1 MKPYIRDIDKD
12 VVVEN
17 LCQIRY
23 TMKDIGKLDRR
34 ITNLEYYTSLNLLE
48 KSTES
53 LQIKDEYGL
62 DRFKNGFIVD
72 NFTGFGVMDT
82 SSQIAIDMRSNEL
95 RPKFIRRTF

>member
-1 MKPYIRDIDKD
+1 MKPYVRNIDKD
-12 VVVEN
+12 VTIEN
-17 LCQIRY
+17 LCSIRY

-53 LQIKDEYGL
+53 LQIKDQYGL

-72 NFTGFGVMDT
+72 NFTGFGVMDST
-82 SSQIAIDMRSNEL
+82 SSAALDLRTNEL
-95 RPKFIRRTF
+95 RPKFTRRTF